1 MRTPILIL
9 AAFLFPFLLL
19 AQETPTEPS
28 QKKRS
33 PESGQFSLGMRNT
46 LSVFGNNGYPG
57 LGYGGQFRIRLG
69 KRLNTEWFADWITTD
84 IGGLGKRED
93 GHIGW
98 SVMFYPLSQAP
109 EKGTLSP
116 YFLAGHCFDY
126 TKISTN
132 WTSFVPDSKNRLSTA
147 VQMGLGANYLIG
159 ERTDVS
165 LSAQYM
171 SHLGSEIETEKRISE
186 TTGDQYLVINEARS
200 GLTLEGHLLITLSL
214 NVMIAD
220 FRK

>member
-1 MRTPILIL
+1 MKALQILL
-9 AAFLFPFLLL
+9 VSLLVPFILL
-19 AQETPTEPS
+19 AQETE
-28 QKKRS
+28 KKQRP

-46 LSVFGNNGYPG
+46 MSLFGANGYAG

-69 KRLNTEWFADWITTD
+69 KKLNTEWYADWITTD

-98 SVMFYPLSQAP
+98 SVMFYPTNHTP
-109 EKGTLSP
+109 EKGKFSP
-116 YFLAGHCFDY
+116 YLLAGHCFDY
-126 TKISTN
+126 TKVSTN
-132 WTSFVPDSKNRLSTA
+132 WTMFQPDSKDRYSTA
-147 VQMGLGANYLIG
+147 VQMGIGTNYMIG
-159 ERTDVS
+159 DRTDFS

-171 SHLGSEIETEKRISE
+171 NHLGSEIETTKKTSE
-186 TTGDQYLVINEARS
+186 TTAEKYLVINQGKS

-220 FRK
+220 FKK

>member
-1 MRTPILIL
+1 MKTPCIFTFILVL
-9 AAFLFPFLLL
+9 TAFLN
-19 AQETPTEPS
+19 AQEITTESATKPHA
-28 QKKRS
+28 Q
-33 PESGQFSLGMRNT
+33 ESGQFSLGMRNT
-46 LSVFGNNGYPG
+46 FSAFGSSGYNG

-69 KRLNTEWFADWITTD
+69 KKLNTEWYADWITTD

-98 SVMFYPLSQAP
+98 SVMFYPLSQLP
-109 EKGTLSP
+109 EKGKISSFL
-116 YFLAGHCFDY
+116 LAGHCFDY
-126 TKISTN
+126 TKIN
-132 WTSFVPDSKNRLSTA
+132 AYRTSLAPDSKHRLSTA
-147 VQMGLGANYLIG
+147 VQMGLGANYMIG

-171 SHLGSEIETEKRISE
+171 SHLGSEIETEKK
-186 TTGDQYLVINEARS
+186 INEATGEKYLAIDEKKN

-220 FRK
+220 LKK

>member
-1 MRTPILIL
+1 MRTPKLFLII
-9 AAFLFPFLLL
+9 FLFPAFLL
-19 AQETPTEPS
+19 AQETSIETAPKQRPVEG
-28 QKKRS
+28 
-33 PESGQFSLGMRNT
+33 GQFSLGMRNT
-46 LSVFGNNGYPG
+46 ISAFGNNGYTG

-69 KRLNTEWFADWITTD
+69 RKLNTEWYADWITTD

-98 SVMFYPLSQAP
+98 SVMFYPLNQAP
-109 EKGTLSP
+109 EKGKFSP
-116 YFLAGHCFDY
+116 YLLAGHCFDY

-132 WTSFVPDSKNRLSTA
+132 WTSFVPDSKHRLSTA
-147 VQMGLGANYLIG
+147 VQMGLGTNYLIG
-159 ERTDVS
+159 DRTDLS

-171 SHLGSEIETEKRISE
+171 SHLGSEIETEKKTSE
-186 TTGDQYLVINEARS
+186 TTGDEYLVINEKKS

>member
-1 MRTPILIL
+1 MRTPILIF
-9 AAFLFPFLLL
+9 AAFLFPFLLS
-19 AQETPTEPS
+19 AQETSTEPTK
-28 QKKRS
+28 KKR
-33 PESGQFSLGMRNT
+33 PAESGQFSLGMRNT
-46 LSVFGNNGYPG
+46 LSAFGNNGYPG

-69 KRLNTEWFADWITTD
+69 RKLNTEWYADWITTD

-98 SVMFYPLSQAP
+98 SVMFYPLNQSP
-109 EKGTLSP
+109 EKAKLSP
-116 YFLAGHCFDY
+116 YLLAGHCFDY
-126 TKISTN
+126 TKVSTN
-132 WTSFVPDSKNRLSTA
+132 WTRFIPDSKHRLSTA

-159 ERTDVS
+159 DRTDIS

-171 SHLGSEIETEKRISE
+171 SHLGSEIETEKKVSE
-186 TTGDQYLVINEARS
+186 TTGEEYLLINEAYS
-200 GLTLEGHLLITLSL
+200 GLTLEGHLLVTLSV